1 MNEELKIGNPTIIDW
16 FIHENKG
23 KPTIVG
29 DLCWD
34 IRQDPAY
41 PVGTSIE
48 HQLVYI
54 QTLANQYPQIMDAIE
69 EFLKQLQQYQ
79 RIVI

>member
-1 MNEELKIGNPTIIDW
+1 MNDELKIGNPTIIDW

-23 KPTIVG
+23 KNTAVG
-29 DLCWD
+29 DLCFD

-54 QTLANQYPQIMDAIE
+54 QTLANKYPQIIDAIE
-69 EFLKQLQQYQ
+69 EFLKELQAYQ
-79 RIVI
+79 KIVI